1 MKKLTFAA
9 LMALSVLQMSSCDIL
24 RNAMNNPQ
32 NTTYRCVPM
41 TQAEFAPAHSRVAG
55 TTFASDKLNTAKQVT
70 QNGGCMTAN
79 QIAQITSLFT
89 FEGDKLTYAK
99 FAYPYCADPKNYGVI
114 NSHLTYESSKR
125 ELGQLTG
132 VN

>member
-1 MKKLTFAA
+1 MKKLTYVALFALA
-9 LMALSVLQMSSCDIL
+9 AFQMSSCDIL

-41 TQAEFAPAHSRVAG
+41 TQAEFAPAHSRVTG
-55 TTFASDKLNTAKQVT
+55 TTFANDRLNTAKQVT
-70 QNGGCMTAN
+70 QNGGCMTSN
-79 QIAQITSLFT
+79 QIMQITSAID
-89 FEGDKLTYAK
+89 FEFDKLTYAK
-99 FAYPYCADPKNYGVI
+99 FAYPYCADPKNYGVL
-114 NSHLTYESSKR
+114 NSQFNHESSKR